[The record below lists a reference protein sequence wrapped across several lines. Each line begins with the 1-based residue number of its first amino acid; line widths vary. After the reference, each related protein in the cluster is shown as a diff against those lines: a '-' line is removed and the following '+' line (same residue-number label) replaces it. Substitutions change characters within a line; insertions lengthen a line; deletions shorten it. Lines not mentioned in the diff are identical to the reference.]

1 MNLLFSTIGKKI
13 QVALSGILL
22 AVFLIFHLMNNLVLF
37 AGEDSF
43 NQMVGF
49 LEGIK
54 PIIRVMEFG
63 LLSILLMHTI
73 NALRLTYQNKSLRE
87 IDYSKSS
94 QETSTLNSRTMAIS
108 GSFILVFIFIHL
120 GYIWLTYQMH
130 SFSVDETYYSVLL
143 RSELGYLNHTPTAIF
158 YILAIFFIGFHLKHG
173 YQSAL
178 KTLGLINSGA
188 TNILYYLGFIFWG
201 IIPLGFIIIILSI
214 QLGYIN

>member
-1 MNLLFSTIGKKI
+1 MKLLFSTLGKKI

-37 AGEDSF
+37 AGEESF

-63 LLSILLMHTI
+63 LLSILLMHTV
-73 NALRLTYQNKSLRE
+73 NALRLTYQNKSLRK
-87 IDYSKSS
+87 INYSKSS
-94 QETSTLNSRTMAIS
+94 QETASLNSRTMAIS
-108 GSFILVFIFIHL
+108 GSFILIFIFMHL

-130 SFSVDETYYSVLL
+130 NFNLDETYYSVLL
-143 RSELGYLNHTPTAIF
+143 RSEFGYLNHTPTAIF
-158 YILAIFFIGFHLKHG
+158 YIVSIFFIGFHLKHG

-178 KTLGLINSGA
+178 KTLGL
-188 TNILYYLGFIFWG
+188 TNNRVTRLLYYLGVLFWA

-214 QLGYIN
+214 QLGIIR

>member
-1 MNLLFSTIGKKI
+1 
-13 QVALSGILL
+13 
-22 AVFLIFHLMNNLVLF
+22 
-37 AGEDSF
+37 
-43 NQMVGF
+43 
-49 LEGIK
+49 
-54 PIIRVMEFG
+54 MEFG

-73 NALRLTYQNKSLRE
+73 NALRLTYQNKSLRK

-201 IIPLGFIIIILSI
+201 IIPLGFIIIIFSI